1 MTNGKGS
8 SSGSALISGGAG
20 TLETPVHLVGVLG
33 GREEQLWRRKFLK
46 SISYR
51 ILDLKHSDDFS
62 LSHFKT
68 SSCPF
73 KLDFG
78 GHTTATACPPFHK
91 GGRVRRNECTRIPL
105 LFHVF
110 RILPLKHS
118 PGHKAL
124 YLTLC
129 PSLIPKLPATVTLQ
143 RSGF

>member
-1 MTNGKGS
+1 MTSSKGS

-20 TLETPVHLVGVLG
+20 TPRNSSLLG
-33 GREEQLWRRKFLK
+33 WSAWWEGGATAEKEFFE

-51 ILDLKHSDDFS
+51 ILDPKHSDDLS
-62 LSHFKT
+62 LNHFKT

-73 KLDFG
+73 KLDFR
-78 GHTTATACPPFHK
+78 GHKTATVCPPVHK
-91 GGRVRRNECTRIPL
+91 GSRVRRNELTRIPL

-143 RSGF
+143 RNGF

>member
-1 MTNGKGS
+1 MTSSKES

-20 TLETPVHLVGVLG
+20 TPGNSSPLG
-33 GREEQLWRRKFLK
+33 WSAWREEQLPRRNFLK

-51 ILDLKHSDDFS
+51 ILDPKHSDDFS
-62 LSHFKT
+62 LNHFKT

-73 KLDFG
+73 KLDFR
-78 GHTTATACPPFHK
+78 GHTTATVCPPFHK
-91 GGRVRRNECTRIPL
+91 GSRVRRNERTRIPL
-105 LFHVF
+105 LLHVF

-124 YLTLC
+124 YLTLY
-129 PSLIPKLPATVTLQ
+129 PSLIPKFPVTVTLQ